1 MPRERQAL
9 FRETNTKPKEKII
22 VLAFEG
28 NVTEEAYFEELK
40 SSQEFNDELIY
51 LHLLKRAK
59 TDTNSAP
66 KSVFNK
72 LKKEAKD
79 EYNFNKGDELWMIID
94 KDKWRNIPEIIE
106 LCNAQGNM
114 FVAGSNPCFE
124 FWLLLHVKKYS
135 EISEEDKQKL
145 FENRRVTTQKNFID
159 SFLSQLLNGYNKK
172 NPRPERFLP
181 HISLAIDQAKA
192 LDTSN
197 EDFPSYLG
205 SHVYRLA
212 EKLKKQVS
220 LE

>member
-1 MPRERQAL
+1 MPRERQEL
-9 FRETNTKPKEKII
+9 FREANSKPKEKII

-28 NVTEEAYFEELK
+28 NITEEAYFEELK

-59 TDTNSAP
+59 TDTNSSP
-66 KSVFNK
+66 KHVFRK

-94 KDKWRNIPEIIE
+94 RDKWRNIPEIIE

-124 FWLLLHVKKYS
+124 F
-135 EISEEDKQKL
+135 
-145 FENRRVTTQKNFID
+145 
-159 SFLSQLLNGYNKK
+159 
-172 NPRPERFLP
+172 
-181 HISLAIDQAKA
+181 KA

-205 SHVYRLA
+205 SHVYKLA

-220 LE
+220 LKE